1 MPWDEINHPLL
12 AYSCVLGSVSSWVGS
27 SIYHLFMNH
36 EKGEPLY
43 HQLLQFDVIGIWI
56 TQTIGASTTLY
67 VSVVSYNIAIQIA
80 FLLFYVIFS
89 IKSLNDV
96 VMATS
101 APARVLG
108 FASLVVM
115 RIIAFALRIL
125 SIPSGAASV
134 SISSCYS
141 FSIFFLSLC
150 VCVCVFTFHFILAQF
165 IH

>member
-1 MPWDEINHPLL
+1 MPKFMPWNEISHPLL
-12 AYSCVLGSVSSWVGS
+12 AYSCVLGSVSSWIGS

-56 TQTIGASTTLY
+56 TQAIGASTTLY
-67 VSVVSYNIAIQIA
+67 VSVSSYNLFIQII
-80 FLLFYVIFS
+80 FLSMYVIFS

-96 VMATS
+96 IMATS

-108 FASLVVM
+108 FASLVAM
-115 RIIAFALRIL
+115 RIIAFILRIL

-134 SISSCYS
+134 SIFSFNFIIHFVFYSSFHYY
-141 FSIFFLSLC
+141 ISL
-150 VCVCVFTFHFILAQF
+150 
-165 IH
+165 